1 MVYSADHRVKLPLLE
16 SFFSPLDNEYLSRRQ
31 LSGHFLARGLSPP
44 FFSFSDRHLPC
55 AFRIF
60 PTCAHLSLT
69 YSRSQ
74 GERVYTRKNHW
85 TYQLILLKRPFHYF
99 YRSFETFPIF
109 TIRFDN
115 IFPNQTMTPPLT
127 MFRRNSQKRRLS
139 TSSSMY
145 PKRTWIPNIFCAI
158 RLGTFSESVLS
169 QYMW

>member
-16 SFFSPLDNEYLSRRQ
+16 SFFSPSWQWVLKPPSIVRT
-31 LSGHFLARGLSPP
+31 LSGSWSLPPP
-44 FFSFSDRHLPC
+44 FFPSQTALYLVLFASFPLVHTLASPIHE
-55 AFRIF
+55 AK
-60 PTCAHLSLT
+60 AK
-69 YSRSQ
+69 
-74 GERVYTRKNHW
+74 EYTRARIIE
-85 TYQLILLKRPFHYF
+85 QLILLKRPFHYF

-169 QYMW
+169 HYMW